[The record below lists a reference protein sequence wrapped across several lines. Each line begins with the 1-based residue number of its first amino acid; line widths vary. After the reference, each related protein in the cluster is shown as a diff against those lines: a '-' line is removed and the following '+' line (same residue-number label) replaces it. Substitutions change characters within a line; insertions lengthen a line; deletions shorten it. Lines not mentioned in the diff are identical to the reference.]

1 MLRSILKSK
10 ILDVVKCIYCKEE
23 KSRSHKTCYGRLM
36 NRLIGI
42 SNTQN
47 DTQLY
52 TAKRAS
58 ALSVK
63 ILIYMFTYMIQ
74 NNDDVCVKLH
84 VLCIVTF

>member
-1 MLRSILKSK
+1 MENEWIDKE
-10 ILDVVKCIYCKEE
+10 IVDNCVYCKEE
-23 KSRSHKTCYGRLM
+23 KSRSHKTCDGRLM

-47 DTQLY
+47 DTLVY

-63 ILIYMFTYMIQ
+63 ILIYMLTYMIQ

>member
-1 MLRSILKSK
+1 
-10 ILDVVKCIYCKEE
+10 
-23 KSRSHKTCYGRLM
+23 M

-47 DTQLY
+47 DTLVY

-63 ILIYMFTYMIQ
+63 ILIYMLTYMIQ
-74 NNDDVCVKLH
+74 NSDDVCVKLH

>member
-1 MLRSILKSK
+1 
-10 ILDVVKCIYCKEE
+10 
-23 KSRSHKTCYGRLM
+23 M
-36 NRLIGI
+36 NMLIGI

-47 DTQLY
+47 DTLVY

-63 ILIYMFTYMIQ
+63 ILIYIYMLTYMIQ

>member
-1 MLRSILKSK
+1 
-10 ILDVVKCIYCKEE
+10 
-23 KSRSHKTCYGRLM
+23 M

-47 DTQLY
+47 DTLVY
-52 TAKRAS
+52 TVKRTL

-63 ILIYMFTYMIQ
+63 LLIYMLIYMIQ

-84 VLCIVTF
+84 LLCIVTF